1 MAKSANQKLKLLRL
15 KDILENRTD
24 EWHPMSTQQMIDA
37 LMQYGIEAER
47 KSIYSDLEELSV
59 YGLDIVKCGG
69 RKNQKYY
76 IGDRDFELAEL
87 KLLVDAVSAS
97 KFISE
102 KRSRTL
108 IGKLSALTTKY
119 DAAQRNRQVYVANR
133 NKTVNEQVL
142 YHIDAIHSA
151 LQNGKMISF
160 QYMEWNAS
168 KRLVVRR
175 DGALY
180 RMSPKALIW
189 DDENYYLVAWDDEAS
204 ICKHFRVDKMKN
216 ITVLDENAHNPEI
229 VIDPASYSRRM
240 FGMFDGKLQDVSI
253 RCPINRIGIM
263 IDRFGKDIGIRADG
277 PTHCVVRTRV
287 AVSPQ
292 FFGWMCALGRDFT
305 IVSPSELADAYLA
318 HLKSITEENSYG
330 SKCDE

>member
-15 KDILENRTD
+15 KDILLNRTD
-24 EWHPMSTQQMIDA
+24 EVHPMSTQQMIDA

-47 KSIYSDLEELSV
+47 KSIYSDLEELSF
-59 YGLDIVKCGG
+59 YGLDIIKCGG

-76 IGDRDFELAEL
+76 VGERDFELAEL

-119 DAAQRNRQVYVANR
+119 DATQLNRQVYVANR

-151 LQNGKMISF
+151 MQNGRMITF
-160 QYMEWNAS
+160 QYLEWNAS

-180 RMSPKALIW
+180 RVSPKALIW
-189 DDENYYLVAWDDEAS
+189 DDENYYLVAWDDDAG

-216 ITVLDENAHNPEI
+216 ITILEERAHNPEI
-229 VIDPASYSRRM
+229 EINPASYSRRM
-240 FGMFDGKLQDVSI
+240 FGMYDGKVQDVTI
-253 RCPINRIGIM
+253 RCSANRIGIL
-263 IDRFGKDIGIRADG
+263 IDRFGKDISIRAEG
-277 PTHCVVRTRV
+277 LNHCLVRTQV

-292 FFGWMCALGRDFT
+292 FFGWLCGLGPEFQ
-305 IVSPSELADAYLA
+305 IVSPTEVADAYLD
-318 HLKSITEENSYG
+318 HLWSIVKKTEGEP
-330 SKCDE
+330 